1 MPIDTLPVALTS
13 TIKPTAIRVRTRSR
27 GWWLTGLLTGLLVA
41 VVIGSVGIGAM
52 HIATSDVM
60 TILLKQLGWPGATA
74 EPQQEAVLL
83 AIRLPRVLL
92 GVLVGAVLGVSGAA
106 MQGLFRNPL
115 ADPGLIGIS
124 SGASLFAVVTIVL
137 QVKLA
142 ARLPFQA
149 GLYSLSLAAF
159 AGAALT
165 TLLVYRL
172 SRQHGKAVV
181 ATMLL
186 AGIAVNALSGALT
199 GLMTYLADD
208 AQLRSI
214 TFWGLGSL
222 GGATWEMLGVI
233 TPILLLP
240 IGLMPRLS
248 QSLNAF
254 ALGESQAGHLGI
266 DAVRLKRQVI
276 LLATLGVG
284 VSVAVAGV
292 IGFVGLVIPHLIR
305 LVAGADHR
313 LVIPGSALLGAILLT
328 GADLVARTLVAPAE
342 LPIGIIT
349 ALLGTP
355 LFLYM
360 LVKHR
365 TVATP

>member
-1 MPIDTLPVALTS
+1 
-13 TIKPTAIRVRTRSR
+13 
-27 GWWLTGLLTGLLVA
+27 
-41 VVIGSVGIGAM
+41 M
-52 HIATSDVM
+52 HITASDVVA
-60 TILLKQLGWPGATA
+60 ILLKQLGWTGASV
-74 EPQQEAVLL
+74 EPQQEAVLM

-92 GVLVGAVLGVSGAA
+92 GVLIGAVLGISGAA

-142 ARLPFQA
+142 QWLPIQP
-149 GLYSLSLAAF
+149 GLYMLSLAAF
-159 AGAALT
+159 SGAALT
-165 TLLVYRL
+165 TLLVYHL

-199 GLMTYLADD
+199 GLMTYLAND

-222 GGATWEMLGVI
+222 GGASWEMLRVI
-233 TPILLLP
+233 APILLLP
-240 IGLMPRLS
+240 LLLMPRLGK
-248 QSLNAF
+248 SLNAF

-266 DAVRLKRQVI
+266 DARRLKRQVI

-328 GADLVARTLVAPAE
+328 GADLVARTIVAPAE

-360 LVKHR
+360 LVKNR
-365 TVATP
+365 TVAND